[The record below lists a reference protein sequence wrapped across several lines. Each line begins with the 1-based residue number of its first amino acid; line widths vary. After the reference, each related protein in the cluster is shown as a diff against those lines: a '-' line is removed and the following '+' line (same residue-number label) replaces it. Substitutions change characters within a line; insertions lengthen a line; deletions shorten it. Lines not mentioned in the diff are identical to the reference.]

1 VQATA
6 RKPRADS
13 QRNRERLLEAAK
25 LAFSEQGPEVSLE
38 EIARR
43 AGLGIGTLYRHFP
56 NRDAIVADVY
66 RHGVEQLAR
75 AATRLLEEHAPA
87 EALHEWM
94 RLFIEYIGN
103 KKVMASALNTLPG
116 GTTELY
122 AASGPRITEAIT
134 LLVDR
139 SKAEGSIP
147 PDTQPLD
154 LLQALV
160 GFAYINPGPDWQAAA
175 LRVVDILMAGLTS
188 GTPALRLSRKDKP

>member
-1 VQATA
+1 VKFLCSP

-13 QRNRERLLEAAK
+13 QRNREKLLSVAK
-25 LAFSEQGPEVSLE
+25 DAFAEQGPDVSLE
-38 EIARR
+38 EIARA
-43 AGLGIGTLYRHFP
+43 AGVGIGTLYRHFP

-66 RHGVEQLAR
+66 RREVEQLAS
-75 AATRLLEEHAPA
+75 AATRLSDEHAPA
-87 EALHEWM
+87 EALQEWM
-94 RLFIEYIGN
+94 RLFVEYIGT
-103 KKVMASALNTLPG
+103 KKLMASALNTLVG

-139 SKAEGSIP
+139 AKEAGTIS

-175 LRVVDILMAGLTS
+175 LRVVDILMAGLIS
-188 GTPALRLSRKDKP
+188 GAPAASPTR